1 VIYLDMHRLPR
12 WLVGTL
18 AFLLGLSLLLI
29 RWGGATLV
37 ENAGGS
43 PGKAHAFLSAIQNEP
58 AGLVYGVIAFL
69 LLVGFAL
76 LISTSKWRK
85 WVTGHNK
92 ERNGS

>member
-1 VIYLDMHRLPR
+1 LDMHRLPR

-29 RWGGATLV
+29 RWGGTTVV

-43 PGKAHAFLSAIQNEP
+43 PGKAHALLSAIQNEP
-58 AGLVYGVIAFL
+58 AGLVYGAIAFL

-76 LISTSKWRK
+76 LISTAKWKR
-85 WVTGHNK
+85 WVTGHK
-92 ERNGS
+92 ERKNS